1 MSEIRVTSVVGENGG
16 DRVGLTTGLTVGPL
30 TGTTGIGA
38 TITHQ
43 GHAQFAGVCTATS
56 FSGSG
61 ASLTGLT
68 AGITELDMWYLTNN
82 ITSSGNDATITG
94 WSRKVSGPQA
104 NPHGTGMS
112 QSSGIFTFPSTGKY
126 LVILIAN
133 FACAVDDNLQVQHRV
148 TSDNFNT
155 YSRVAA
161 STDGQNG
168 GSGTRAGSGTSIC
181 FLDITDTSNRKIL
194 FHADSVGS
202 GSHISGGAEYD
213 NGSTVTFIRIGDT

>member
-1 MSEIRVTSVVGENGG
+1 MASEIRVNKIINRS
-16 DRVGLTTGLTVGPL
+16 GLSTVTFSDTGAIVS
-30 TGTTGIGA
+30 GI
-38 TITHQ
+38 
-43 GHAQFAGVCTATS
+43 VTANS
-56 FSGSG
+56 FSGNVTGNVTGSG
-61 ASLTGLT
+61 ANLTGLT
-68 AGITELDMWYLTNN
+68 AGITELDQWYLTNN